1 MRPVSS
7 TPSKNWVSVTSE
19 QLSLDALSDW
29 ATRADCGAIVS
40 FSGVVRNASS
50 ARNDVQ
56 ALEYET
62 SEELAERRLDQII
75 DEARRRWPTLGAV
88 GIHHRTGRVKLSE
101 TTVLVVVSSPH
112 RAEAFDAARYCID
125 TLKVS
130 VPMWKRE
137 LFEGGSAW
145 SEESSPIVNVE
156 NG

>member
-1 MRPVSS
+1 MSS
-7 TPSKNWVSVTSE
+7 TPSENWVSVTPE
-19 QLSLDALSDW
+19 RLSLDVLTDW
-29 ATRADCGAIVS
+29 ALRPDCGAVVT
-40 FSGVVRNASS
+40 FSGVVRNESS
-50 ARNDVQ
+50 AHDDVQ

-62 SEELAERRLDQII
+62 SEELAERRLDEII

-88 GIHHRTGRVKLSE
+88 GIHHRTGRVDLSE
-101 TTVLVVVSSPH
+101 TTVVVVVSSPH

-145 SEESSPIVNVE
+145 SDESSPIVNVE
-156 NG
+156 SR

>member
-1 MRPVSS
+1 VSS
-7 TPSKNWVSVTSE
+7 TSTRNWTSVTSDE
-19 QLSLDALSDW
+19 LSLDALTDW

-40 FSGVVRNASS
+40 FSGVVRNESS
-50 ARNDVQ
+50 AHDNVQ

-62 SEELAERRLDQII
+62 SDELAKQRLDEII

-88 GIHHRTGRVKLSE
+88 GIHHRTGRVELSE
-101 TTVLVVVSSPH
+101 TTVIVVVSSPH
-112 RAEAFDAARYCID
+112 RAEAFDAARFCID

-137 LFEGGSAW
+137 HFEGGSAW

-156 NG
+156 KG